1 MGVGV
6 EGSGSGGGVGVE
18 GEWEWRGVGVEGE
31 WEWRGS
37 GSGGEWEWRGSG
49 SGGEWEWRGSGSGG
63 GVGVKGRVGVEG
75 EWEWGGS
82 GSGGESGSG
91 GGVGGEGRVCV
102 CVCVCVHVFMCTSLQ
117 RQRWY
122 SVTYKCCVFHCAQMQ
137 SKTKKPEMLVIA
149 GCLRGLSGLLTN
161 FEQIPLSASG
171 GQSSCAHVCMGV
183 EVLVCAICMI
193 TCVVLLY

>member
-1 MGVGV
+1 MGV
-6 EGSGSGGGVGVE
+6 EGRGSGSGSGREWEWSGSGGGVGVE

-37 GSGGEWEWRGSG
+37 GSE
-49 SGGEWEWRGSGSGG
+49 
-63 GVGVKGRVGVEG
+63 
-75 EWEWGGS
+75 
-82 GSGGESGSG
+82 GESGSG

-102 CVCVCVHVFMCTSLQ
+102 HVCVCVCVCARVFMCTSLQ